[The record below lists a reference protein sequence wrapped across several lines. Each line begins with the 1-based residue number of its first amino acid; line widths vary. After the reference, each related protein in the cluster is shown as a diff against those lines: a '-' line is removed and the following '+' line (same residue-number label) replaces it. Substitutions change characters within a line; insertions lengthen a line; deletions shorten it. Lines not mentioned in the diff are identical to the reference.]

1 MRLFIYNVL
10 IIIHL
15 QKSAIHLYRNQRL
28 TVATSFTIEQL
39 TLSVKLRTKQKS
51 YEKDYEICK
60 RSFIVS

>member
-1 MRLFIYNVL
+1 MRLFIYNLL

-39 TLSVKLRTKQKS
+39 TLSVKLRAKQKN
-51 YEKDYEICK
+51 YKYK
-60 RSFIVS
+60 KL